1 MGPAAY
7 NKSYEDDDD
16 LPLFISGYAILL
28 LTLYKSS
35 VVAEMGDH
43 GHNRHG
49 PKKGGAVPL
58 RGRAPSLSNTMW
70 PGPRSTSVPS
80 GVFIHSAVWPQ

>member
-1 MGPAAY
+1 MFVICSLPVCLCCLFLSSMGPAAY

-16 LPLFISGYAILL
+16 LPLFISGYDILL

-35 VVAEMGDH
+35 AVAEMGDH

-49 PKKGGAVPL
+49 PNRGGAAVPL
-58 RGRAPSLSNTMW
+58 SRASL
-70 PGPRSTSVPS
+70 VP
-80 GVFIHSAVWPQ
+80 V